1 MDNRFGTETQKVSF
15 KKMITGQSM
24 NVKKVL
30 FFIFLFI
37 SALLSFSIHA
47 EDRIKLKSTSIIGNK
62 ELPKM
67 LYIVPWKNAELPD
80 MNVPPI
86 ESLIDEALS
95 PVDRD
100 NFKRKIRYYQIY
112 SVKEKGEVANQ

>member
-1 MDNRFGTETQKVSF
+1 MIKKTLLISSF
-15 KKMITGQSM
+15 FM
-24 NVKKVL
+24 
-30 FFIFLFI
+30 
-37 SALLSFSIHA
+37 SFSLISIQA
-47 EDRIKLKSTSIIGNK
+47 EDRIELEGTSIIGNK

-80 MNVPPI
+80 MNAPPI

-100 NFKRKIRYYQIY
+100 SFKRKIRYYQIY
-112 SVKEKGEVANQ
+112 STQNNKQSENQ

>member
-1 MDNRFGTETQKVSF
+1 MSNKRIKQVLVIVS
-15 KKMITGQSM
+15 S
-24 NVKKVL
+24 
-30 FFIFLFI
+30 IF
-37 SALLSFSIHA
+37 FSINSFA
-47 EDRIKLKSTSIIGNK
+47 EDRVDLKGISIIGNK

-67 LYIVPWKNAELPD
+67 LYIVPWKNSELPE

-100 NFKRKIRYYQIY
+100 SFKRKIRYYQVY
-112 SVKEKGEVANQ
+112 SDKKANSENQ

>member
-1 MDNRFGTETQKVSF
+1 
-15 KKMITGQSM
+15 MINKTLLISI
-24 NVKKVL
+24 
-30 FFIFLFI
+30 FFM
-37 SALLSFSIHA
+37 SFSLVPAQA
-47 EDRIKLKSTSIIGNK
+47 EDRIELKGTSIIGNK

-80 MNVPPI
+80 MNTPPI

-100 NFKRKIRYYQIY
+100 SFKRKIRYYQIY
-112 SVKEKGEVANQ
+112 STKNSKQSENQ

>member
-1 MDNRFGTETQKVSF
+1 M
-15 KKMITGQSM
+15 MINKTLLISI
-24 NVKKVL
+24 
-30 FFIFLFI
+30 FFM
-37 SALLSFSIHA
+37 SLSLVPAQA
-47 EDRIKLKSTSIIGNK
+47 EDRIELKGTSIIGNK

-80 MNVPPI
+80 MNTPPI

-100 NFKRKIRYYQIY
+100 SFKRKIRYYQIY
-112 SVKEKGEVANQ
+112 STKNSKQSENQ

>member
-1 MDNRFGTETQKVSF
+1 MYKF
-15 KKMITGQSM
+15 KLLIFIT
-24 NVKKVL
+24 L
-30 FFIFLFI
+30 FNSIFYSI
-37 SALLSFSIHA
+37 ALRA
-47 EDRIKLKSTSIIGNK
+47 EDRIELKTTSIIGNK

-80 MNVPPI
+80 MNAPPI

-100 NFKRKIRYYQIY
+100 SFKRKIRYHKIY
-112 SVKEKGEVANQ
+112 SAQTQQNENQ

>member
-1 MDNRFGTETQKVSF
+1 M
-15 KKMITGQSM
+15 MINKTLLISI
-24 NVKKVL
+24 
-30 FFIFLFI
+30 FFM
-37 SALLSFSIHA
+37 SFSLVPAQA
-47 EDRIKLKSTSIIGNK
+47 EDRIELKGTSIIGNK

-80 MNVPPI
+80 MNTPPI

-100 NFKRKIRYYQIY
+100 SFKRKIRYYQIY
-112 SVKEKGEVANQ
+112 STKNNKQSENQ

>member
-1 MDNRFGTETQKVSF
+1 MI
-15 KKMITGQSM
+15 KKTLLISI
-24 NVKKVL
+24 
-30 FFIFLFI
+30 FFM
-37 SALLSFSIHA
+37 SFSLASIQA
-47 EDRIKLKSTSIIGNK
+47 EDRIELKGTSIIGNK

-80 MNVPPI
+80 MNAPPI

-100 NFKRKIRYYQIY
+100 SFKRKIRYYQIY
-112 SVKEKGEVANQ
+112 STQNNKQSENQ